1 MDTKTTKQKPL
12 TSFALFV
19 VLAALT
25 FAGCRTGDALALWND
40 NAPSKA
46 AIVGYVAAVTD
57 ASSPDYIPPERRI
70 AVFDLDGTLFC
81 ETMPTYFDW
90 LLFEYRVLDGAGP
103 RFTPTAEQTAIA
115 RASRERGVLP
125 PLNMAREQT
134 LTDVY
139 RGMTLDEFDA
149 MAREFMDKPQ
159 PNFKGTKRG
168 DMFYAPMVELVDYLV
183 AHDFIVYVVS
193 GSDRFLVR
201 ALVRGKLPVAPQHVI
216 GSDSEVV
223 AAAQNG
229 ADGLAYLF
237 RTNDVPIMSGRAIV
251 KNLQMN
257 KVNALIRELGVKP
270 VLAFGNSMTDGS
282 MANYTISGNP
292 YRAMAF
298 MLLCDDTV
306 RENGNLKKADRM
318 RSACREHGWQPISMR
333 DDWKTIYAVSP

>member
-1 MDTKTTKQKPL
+1 MDTKRNPGIMII
-12 TSFALFV
+12 A
-19 VLAALT
+19 LAALALLALT
-25 FAGCRTGDALALWND
+25 GCRTGDALSLWND
-40 NAPSKA
+40 TAPSKA
-46 AIVGYVAAVTD
+46 AIIGYVAAVTD
-57 ASSPDYIPPERRI
+57 AHSPDYIPPERRI

-90 LLFEYRVLDGAGP
+90 LLFEHRVLDGAGP
-103 RFTPTAEQTAIA
+103 AFTPTAEQKEIA
-115 RASRERGVLP
+115 RASREDGVKP
-125 PLNMAREQT
+125 PLDMKREQT
-134 LTDVY
+134 LTDAY

-149 MAREFMDKPQ
+149 MARGFMDKPQ
-159 PNFKGTKRG
+159 PGFKNTTRG

-183 AHDFIVYVVS
+183 ANDFNVYVVS

-229 ADGLAYLF
+229 ADGLVYLF
-237 RTNDVPIMSGRAIV
+237 RTNDVPVMSGRALV

-282 MANYTISGNP
+282 MANYTIAGNQ

-298 MLLCDDTV
+298 MLLCDDMV
-306 RENGNLKKADRM
+306 RENGNQKKADRM
-318 RSACREHGWQPISMR
+318 RTACQKYGWQPISMR

>member
-1 MDTKTTKQKPL
+1 MIVAL
-12 TSFALFV
+12 AVFAL
-19 VLAALT
+19 LAL
-25 FAGCRTGDALALWND
+25 AGCRTGDALSLWND
-40 NAPSKA
+40 AAPAKA
-46 AIVGYVAAVTD
+46 ALFNYVAAVTD
-57 ASSPDYIPPERRI
+57 TRSPDYIPPERRI

-90 LLFEYRVLDGAGP
+90 ILFEHRVLDGGGP
-103 RFTPTAEQTAIA
+103 AFTPTAEQTAIA

-125 PLNMAREQT
+125 PLDMKREQT
-134 LTDVY
+134 ITDVY

-149 MAREFMDKPQ
+149 MVRGLMEKPQ
-159 PNFKGTKRG
+159 PGFKNMKRG

-183 AHDFIVYVVS
+183 ANDFIVYVVS

-229 ADGLAYLF
+229 VDGLAYLF
-237 RTNDVPIMSGRAIV
+237 RTNDVPVMSGHALV

-292 YRAMAF
+292 YRAIAF
-298 MLLCDDTV
+298 MLLCDDMA
-306 RENGNLKKADRM
+306 RENGNQKKADRM
-318 RSACREHGWQPISMR
+318 RTACKEHGWHPISMR
-333 DDWKTIYAVSP
+333 NDWKTIYAVIK

>member
-1 MDTKTTKQKPL
+1 MIVSL
-12 TSFALFV
+12 AAFAL
-19 VLAALT
+19 LAL
-25 FAGCRTGDALALWND
+25 AGCRTGDALSLWND
-40 NAPSKA
+40 AAPAKA
-46 AIVGYVAAVTD
+46 AIVDYVAAVTD
-57 ASSPDYIPPERRI
+57 TRSPDYIPPERRI

-90 LLFEYRVLDGAGP
+90 ILFEHRVLDGG
-103 RFTPTAEQTAIA
+103 IV
-115 RASRERGVLP
+115 SRERGVLP
-125 PLNMAREQT
+125 PLDMKREQT
-134 LTDVY
+134 LTDAY

-149 MAREFMDKPQ
+149 MTRGFMDKPQ
-159 PNFKGTKRG
+159 PGFKNTTRG

-183 AHDFIVYVVS
+183 ANDFIVYVVS

-237 RTNDVPIMSGRAIV
+237 RTNDVPVMSGRALV

-282 MANYTISGNP
+282 MANYTLAGNQ

-298 MLLCDDTV
+298 MLLCDDMV
-306 RENGNLKKADRM
+306 RENGNRKKADRM
-318 RSACREHGWQPISMR
+318 RAACKEHGWQPISMR

>member
-1 MDTKTTKQKPL
+1 MNAKATKQKSL
-12 TSFALFV
+12 TLLAMAT
-19 VLAALT
+19 VLTALT
-25 FAGCRTGDALALWND
+25 LAGCRTGDALATWND
-40 NAPSKA
+40 SAQSKA

-57 ASSPDYIPPERRI
+57 ARSPDYIPPERRI

-90 LLFEYRVLDGAGP
+90 LLFEHRVLDGAGP
-103 RFTPTAEQTAIA
+103 TFTPTAEQTAIA
-115 RASRERGVLP
+115 RASRENGVKP
-125 PLNMAREQT
+125 PLDMKREQT
-134 LTDVY
+134 LTAAY

-149 MAREFMDKPQ
+149 MTRAFMDKPQ
-159 PNFKGTKRG
+159 PGFKDKKRG
-168 DMFYAPMVELVDYLV
+168 DMFYAPMVELVDFLV
-183 AHDFIVYVVS
+183 ANDFIVYVVS

-201 ALVRGKLPVAPQHVI
+201 SLVRGKLPVAPQHVI

-223 AAAQNG
+223 AAEQNG

-292 YRAMAF
+292 YRAVAF

>member
-1 MDTKTTKQKPL
+1 MKAQATKQKPL
-12 TSFALFV
+12 TLLAMAI
-19 VLAALT
+19 VLMALT
-25 FAGCRTGDALALWND
+25 LTGCRTGGALTLWND
-40 NAPSKA
+40 SAPSKA
-46 AIVGYVAAVTD
+46 AIVDYVAAVTD

-81 ETMPTYFDW
+81 ETLPTYFDW
-90 LLFEYRVLDGAGP
+90 LLFEYRVLDGGGP
-103 RFTPTAEQTAIA
+103 KFTPTAEQTAIA

-125 PLNMAREQT
+125 PLDMAREQT

-149 MAREFMDKPQ
+149 MVRKFMDKPQ

-168 DMFYAPMVELVDYLV
+168 DMFYAPMVELVGYLV
-183 AHDFIVYVVS
+183 ANDFIVYVVS

-201 ALVRGKLPVAPQHVI
+201 ALIRGKLPVAPQHVI

-237 RTNDVPIMSGRAIV
+237 RTNDVPVMSGRAIV

-282 MANYTISGNP
+282 MANYVISGNP
-292 YRAMAF
+292 YHAMAF

-318 RSACREHGWQPISMR
+318 RKACKEHGWQPISMR
-333 DDWKTIYAVSP
+333 DDWKTIYPVSP